1 MNLSGIGT
9 EGVIAVVL
17 YIIVKDGL
25 IPLIKKM
32 NGRNKIG
39 LEKFYQEWND
49 FKLETF
55 QNYKNEVKERC
66 DKRGGASRTKRRG
79 RGFVRIQRR
88 GPSLPCT

>member
-9 EGVIAVVL
+9 EGVALLSL
-17 YIIVKDGL
+17 YILIKDGL
-25 IPLIKKM
+25 VPLIKRL
-32 NGRNKIG
+32 NGKNKTS

-66 DKRGGASRTKRRG
+66 DKRGVWLKEIDDKVDEIRINMG
-79 RGFVRIQRR
+79 RKKK
-88 GPSLPCT
+88 

>member
-9 EGVIAVVL
+9 EGVALLSL
-17 YIIVKDGL
+17 YILIKDGL
-25 IPLIKKM
+25 VPLIKRL
-32 NGRNKIG
+32 NGKNKTS

-66 DKRGGASRTKRRG
+66 DKREVWLKEIDDKVDEIRINMG
-79 RGFVRIQRR
+79 RKKK
-88 GPSLPCT
+88 